1 MVQSAARLR
10 LPDPRRWNARHLRA
24 YGNLAPLR
32 PDRIAAGPVCPG
44 ALWTR
49 AEGIDGGRGAPR
61 GRPARTGLTLTQQE
75 RCHAGAGCG
84 RAASKA
90 RFRRC
95 CAAICKDLRSLCYD
109 RRSSIEAL
117 SMRRCLLVLLAAL
130 SVLTLP
136 SAGVRLA
143 AAELQ
148 PLEIAS
154 KSGVHVFA
162 VEMASTPEEVAR
174 GLMFRRQLPEGQGM
188 LFDFHK
194 EQPTSFWMK
203 NTYIPLDMIF
213 IRADGRIL
221 HIAENRVPLSDTL
234 VPSGGPVRAVL
245 EVIGGTAKK
254 LGIAPGDRVGHAIFG
269 GRR

>member
-1 MVQSAARLR
+1 
-10 LPDPRRWNARHLRA
+10 
-24 YGNLAPLR
+24 
-32 PDRIAAGPVCPG
+32 
-44 ALWTR
+44 
-49 AEGIDGGRGAPR
+49 
-61 GRPARTGLTLTQQE
+61 
-75 RCHAGAGCG
+75 
-84 RAASKA
+84 
-90 RFRRC
+90 
-95 CAAICKDLRSLCYD
+95 
-109 RRSSIEAL
+109 
-117 SMRRCLLVLLAAL
+117 MRRCLLVLLAAL

-221 HIAENRVPLSDTL
+221 HIAENRVPLSETL